1 MLEVEKS
8 RKVNVALSQRR
19 RVQNSNL
26 MWNKLAAKGRAWER
40 LSPGL

>member
-1 MLEVEKS
+1 MLEVEES

-19 RVQNSNL
+19 HVQHSNL
-26 MWNKLAAKGRAWER
+26 LWNKLTAKGRAGER